1 MSTLTPITP
10 ADLLISLERHPSFV
24 HSLLA
29 EFEPERLERRPA
41 PGKWSAHEHAC
52 HLAEVHPL
60 FFSRLDVMLAEGHP
74 TIEPYFPDKA
84 HEDGMLLERD
94 LEIEMARFDTDR
106 QLLVDRLRKL
116 EPEQWQRTAEHAE
129 YRRYDVFVMFRHL
142 AMHDLFHAYR
152 IEELL
157 LAHD

>member
-1 MSTLTPITP
+1 MSTITPIGP
-10 ADLLISLERHPSFV
+10 QDVIVALERHPAIV

-29 EFEPERLERRPA
+29 EFEPERIKQRPK

-74 TIEPYFPDKA
+74 TIEPYFPDQA
-84 HEDGMLLERD
+84 HEDGMLLDRD
-94 LEIEMARFDTDR
+94 LEIEMARFDADR
-106 QLLVDRLRKL
+106 QLLVDRLRSLSPDDWK
-116 EPEQWQRTAEHAE
+116 RTAEHAE
-129 YRRYDVFVMFRHL
+129 YRRYDVFVMLRHL